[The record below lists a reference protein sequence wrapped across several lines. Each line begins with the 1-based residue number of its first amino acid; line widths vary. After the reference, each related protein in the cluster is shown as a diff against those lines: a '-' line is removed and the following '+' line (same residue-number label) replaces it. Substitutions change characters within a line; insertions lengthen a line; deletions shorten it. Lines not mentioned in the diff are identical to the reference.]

1 MLENAPM
8 HELSLA
14 ERVIGIVEGAAR
26 KAGARR
32 VTRIALEIG
41 ALAHV
46 EAETLQYCC
55 EVVSRG
61 TLAETASIEVQR
73 RPGRA
78 WCETC
83 AAEVE
88 LEQIGMPCPDCA
100 GFRLKVTD
108 GDQMRVV
115 DVVIEPGEP
124 A

>member
-1 MLENAPM
+1 MVDNAPM

-32 VTRIALEIG
+32 VTRIALAIG

-61 TLAETASIEVQR
+61 TLAEGARIEVER
-73 RPGRA
+73 TPGRA
-78 WCETC
+78 WCEAC
-83 AAEVE
+83 QAEVE
-88 LEQIGMPCPDCA
+88 LEQLGMPCTTCG

-115 DVVIEPGEP
+115 DVVIEPGAP